1 MQTIKYEQTIQAT
14 NMTRNTSRIN
24 ITNPTVALLNETKDG
39 IVRSVLSTQYVSGSE
54 LFGF

>member
-1 MQTIKYEQTIQAT
+1 MQTIKHEQTIHAT

-24 ITNPTVALLNETKDG
+24 ITNPTITLLNETKDG

>member
-1 MQTIKYEQTIQAT
+1 MQIIKHEQTVQAT

-24 ITNPTVALLNETKDG
+24 ITNPTVTLLHETKDE

>member
-39 IVRSVLSTQYVSGSE
+39 IVRSVLSTQYVSGYE